1 MKQKVA
7 FTSAFQPTI
16 LSFAFIPY
24 HLCRLREHYV
34 QISRIDCEMI
44 EGLVQQSTAVFAR
57 GKLHIILEHDISR

>member
-16 LSFAFIPY
+16 LSFAFISY
-24 HLCRLREHYV
+24 HSCRLREHYV

-44 EGLVQQSTAVFAR
+44 ESLVQQSTAVFAR
-57 GKLHIILEHDISR
+57 RKLHVVLEHDVSC